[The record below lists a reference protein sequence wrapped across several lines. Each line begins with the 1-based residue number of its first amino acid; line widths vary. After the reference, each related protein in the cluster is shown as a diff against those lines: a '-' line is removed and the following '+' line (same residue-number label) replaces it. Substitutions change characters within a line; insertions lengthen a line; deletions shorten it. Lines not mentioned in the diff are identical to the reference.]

1 MKILLVAFG
10 SHGDVQPIISLGKG
24 LHEAGYE
31 IVLAAGEDFQQ
42 HVEGAG
48 LTFRSIDV
56 NIEAMIKTDLGK
68 EWLDGSSHN
77 PLQELANMRQMAEEN
92 TEAINRTLFR
102 VTADADVI
110 ISGLLTLPS
119 LVAIGQAHNKPV
131 IASWLSPFPV
141 TRDGRAIIQ
150 QPPFPH
156 RTSILNR
163 LYGYV
168 VYAIFW
174 GVFDKLTNQTH
185 QQLGLPPFGR
195 SDFFRVINQTP
206 SICGFSKWV
215 VPRPADWGPQHH
227 ITGYWYSPASDDWS
241 PSPELRA
248 FLDAGEPPVYMGFG
262 SMASK
267 NPQATAQL
275 MIDAL
280 QQANQRGI
288 ILTGWGDL
296 KADDLP
302 ESVFLLDYAPHS
314 WLFPQ
319 MAGVVH
325 HGGAGTTAAA
335 LRAGVP
341 SMIVAHMGDQPYWG
355 QRVFD
360 LGVGAAPLRRH
371 TLTAEKLAQGI
382 TTLVTDRQMRQEA
395 AQLGEH
401 LQAETGVANAVA
413 AVKSIVGPN

>member
-1 MKILLVAFG
+1 
-10 SHGDVQPIISLGKG
+10 
-24 LHEAGYE
+24 
-31 IVLAAGEDFQQ
+31 
-42 HVEGAG
+42 
-48 LTFRSIDV
+48 
-56 NIEAMIKTDLGK
+56 
-68 EWLDGSSHN
+68 
-77 PLQELANMRQMAEEN
+77 
-92 TEAINRTLFR
+92 
-102 VTADADVI
+102 
-110 ISGLLTLPS
+110 
-119 LVAIGQAHNKPV
+119 
-131 IASWLSPFPV
+131 
-141 TRDGRAIIQ
+141 
-150 QPPFPH
+150 
-156 RTSILNR
+156 
-163 LYGYV
+163 
-168 VYAIFW
+168 
-174 GVFDKLTNQTH
+174 
-185 QQLGLPPFGR
+185 
-195 SDFFRVINQTP
+195 
-206 SICGFSKWV
+206 
-215 VPRPADWGPQHH
+215 
-227 ITGYWYSPASDDWS
+227 
-241 PSPELRA
+241 
-248 FLDAGEPPVYMGFG
+248 MGFG